1 MRILYHH
8 TAPSPVVPGT
18 EAVVQEV
25 ELLRSRFGGEV
36 VSLIPTAQPRTKL
49 QPIYGFHRLGTIL
62 RLEQQC
68 DINHIYNSDLYL
80 FPFLRLLRKPIV
92 YTTVSGLQAHRRT
105 PPTRA
110 LRRLHGIVVPSRHDL
125 ERLEAQGLGNVR
137 VIRPGIDVDRFEQ
150 VPPPAVREF
159 VLLAGSAPWVE
170 EQFQSKGFDALF
182 RIASANPWLRLILLW
197 RGHLRDT
204 LDTRLGEWGLVD
216 RVEVIDEW
224 TDVGRLLARTH
235 AAIVLAARP
244 ELIKAY
250 PH

>member
-1 MRILYHH
+1 MRHQPHLQFRSVPVSVP
-8 TAPSPVVPGT
+8 APAP
-18 EAVVQEV
+18 
-25 ELLRSRFGGEV
+25 
-36 VSLIPTAQPRTKL
+36 K
-49 QPIYGFHRLGTIL
+49 
-62 RLEQQC
+62 
-68 DINHIYNSDLYL
+68 
-80 FPFLRLLRKPIV
+80 
-92 YTTVSGLQAHRRT
+92 AHRVHDR
-105 PPTRA
+105 
-110 LRRLHGIVVPSRHDL
+110 LRVTGASPNAAYPGASTSAWHRRSEPARSGTAR
-125 ERLEAQGLGNVR
+125 AQGLGNVR
-137 VIRPGIDVDRFEQ
+137 IIRPGIDVDRFEQ
-150 VPPPAVREF
+150 VPPRAVREF

-204 LDTRLGEWGLVD
+204 LDTRLGERGLVD